1 MPKWIAESH
10 KIREGLSIGG
20 IKMGKKPKW
29 YLQFHPKGAPKVIYK
44 SLGMD
49 YEETSLSRNA
59 AEDKARQL
67 FERMIKNHDR
77 GIFATYVP
85 SLERTIDDYLDDL
98 RSKALD
104 NETLLAKGL
113 DPAHY
118 VERGRGGSYHTFAKF
133 ETRAAIFKNYLIPFF
148 QETTQRDGSN
158 PRKPL

>member
-1 MPKWIAESH
+1 MPKWVAESH

-49 YEETSLSRNA
+49 YEETSLSRIS

-67 FERMIKNHDR
+67 LERTIKHHGR
-77 GIFATYVP
+77 GIIATYDRT
-85 SLERTIDDYLDDL
+85 LERTIDDYLDDL

-118 VERGRGGSYHTFAKF
+118 VERVEEG
-133 ETRAAIFKNYLIPFF
+133 LITPSPNSRLVLPSLR
-148 QETTQRDGSN
+148 TI
-158 PRKPL
+158 